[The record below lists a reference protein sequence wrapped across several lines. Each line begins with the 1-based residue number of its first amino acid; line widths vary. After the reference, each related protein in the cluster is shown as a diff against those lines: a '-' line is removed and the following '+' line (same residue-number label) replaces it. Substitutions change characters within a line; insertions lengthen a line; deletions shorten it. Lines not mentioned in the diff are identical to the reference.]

1 MTQDQDGGSGSTR
14 RDQDLDLKNCA
25 EFVVFKSLG
34 LHIPVARLGK
44 LGDSEDVVVACGGY
58 ISQV

>member
-1 MTQDQDGGSGSTR
+1 ME
-14 RDQDLDLKNCA
+14 A
-25 EFVVFKSLG
+25 VVLPEETKILISKTVQSLSLFKSLG